1 MMKKIALINQKGGCG
16 KTTTAINLASCLSM
30 EGKKVLLI
38 DLDPQ
43 GHSAMGLG
51 VKPDEIENSIFEVLL
66 SKVSINEAIQ
76 TVRENLDAVFSNVV
90 LSAFEQIMAGVPDRE
105 YKLVRCLE
113 EIGNHY
119 DYLII
124 DSSPS
129 VGLLTFNGLMAS
141 QEIIIP
147 VDPSSFSLQGLDKL
161 LETMQLLEKSADH
174 KLSIKI
180 LATNIDCR
188 TRFARRVVEELKT
201 NFPGHCF
208 KTIINTSTR
217 LREAA
222 SHGKTI
228 GEYDK
233 HCVGFRDYYNLT
245 EEILAEVAEKRAEI
259 SIFEPLV
266 NFDKPHGELE
276 EKEIVFTLDAPEEE
290 RVQIAGDFNGWM
302 PENLRLTYSEGR
314 PMWQKIKRLKPGA
327 YQYKYLIDN
336 QWVADPGNHNTVDD
350 LFGGI
355 NSIIR
360 VG

>member
-1 MMKKIALINQKGGCG
+1 MKRIALINQKGGCG

-43 GHSAMGLG
+43 GHSALGLG
-51 VKPDEIENSIFEVLL
+51 VKPDEIVNSIFEVLL
-66 SKVSINEAIQ
+66 RKVSISEAIQ

-105 YKLVRCLE
+105 YILTRCLE
-113 EIGNHY
+113 EIGNRY

-124 DSSPS
+124 DNPPG

-141 QEIIIP
+141 QEVIIP
-147 VDPSSFSLQGLDKL
+147 VDPSSFALQGLEKL
-161 LETMQLLEKSADH
+161 LETMQLLEKTADH

-180 LATNIDCR
+180 LATNVDRR

-201 NFPGHCF
+201 NFPVHCF

-222 SHGKTI
+222 SHGKPI

-233 HCVGFRDYYNLT
+233 NCASFRDYYNLT
-245 EEILAEVAEKRAEI
+245 EEILTEAAEKKTEI
-259 SIFEPLV
+259 SIFESLLNVDRSQRRPE
-266 NFDKPHGELE
+266 G
-276 EKEIVFTLDAPEEE
+276 KEILFALEAPEEE
-290 RVQIAGDFNGWM
+290 KIQIAGDFNGWM
-302 PENLRLTYSEGR
+302 PQHLRLTYSEGK
-314 PMWQKIKRLKPGA
+314 PMWRKIMRLKPGT

-336 QWVADPGNHNTVDD
+336 KWVADPGNHDTVDD
-350 LFGGI
+350 LFGGL
-355 NSIIR
+355 NSIVR
-360 VG
+360 V

>member
-1 MMKKIALINQKGGCG
+1 MKRIALINQKGGCG

-51 VKPDEIENSIFEVLL
+51 VNPDEIEKSIFEVLL
-66 SKVSINEAIQ
+66 HKVSISEAIQ
-76 TVRENLDAVFSNVV
+76 PVRKNLDAVFSNVV
-90 LSAFEQIMAGVPDRE
+90 LSAFEQIMAGAPDRE

-124 DSSPS
+124 DSCPS

-161 LETMQLLEKSADH
+161 LETLQLLEKSAGH

-180 LATNIDCR
+180 LATNIDRR
-188 TRFARRVVEELKT
+188 TRFARRVVEELKA
-201 NFPGHCF
+201 NFPDHCF
-208 KTIINTSTR
+208 KTIINASTR

-233 HCVGFRDYYNLT
+233 RCVGFRDYHNLT
-245 EEILAEVAEKRAEI
+245 EEILTEVAEKRAEI
-259 SIFEPLV
+259 SIFESLV

-276 EKEIVFTLDAPEEE
+276 DKEIVFTLEAPEEE

-302 PENLRLTYSEGR
+302 PENLRLTHSQGR

-336 QWVADPGNHNTVDD
+336 QWVADPGNDNTVDD
-350 LFGGI
+350 LFGGV